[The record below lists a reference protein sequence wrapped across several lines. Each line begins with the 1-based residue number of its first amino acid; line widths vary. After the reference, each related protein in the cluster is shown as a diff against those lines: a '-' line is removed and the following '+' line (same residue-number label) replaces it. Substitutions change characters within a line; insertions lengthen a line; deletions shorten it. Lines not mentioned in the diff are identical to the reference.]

1 MAYLVFLLLLPW
13 PAIAAA
19 AQPLQNLSPLTAEE
33 QRGQQIFE
41 KGRSARGSKIEA
53 SLPGGVRV
61 PASAVPCAGCHGIDG
76 LGRPEGG
83 IVPANVTW
91 DALTKPYGHVR
102 PDGRTRV
109 PYTDRTLRRA
119 VTMGFDASG
128 NELSSVMPRFQLT
141 MRDAADLIAYL
152 KKLGETVDPG
162 LTAST
167 VRLGVLLPRE
177 QTVKNKQLVRQ
188 AMLHY
193 FASVNGA
200 GGVFGRAIET
210 SFTELPS
217 DTARQSAAI
226 LDFLHDQHVFAVLGD
241 FTGAEPEIAAVMLK
255 TATPA
260 IAAIAP
266 SPQTDSPLNRYVFY
280 LDGGVT
286 EQRNASDLKSADQRN
301 WERATAAAEII
312 TEAMTRAGR
321 ALTRGGLV
329 QALEGFSNV
338 QTSLPAPV
346 SFGPNRRVGI
356 SGVQASA
363 LDPSNPAM
371 GGRL

>member
-1 MAYLVFLLLLPW
+1 MAYLVFLLLLSW

-19 AQPLQNLSPLTAEE
+19 AQPLQYPLTAEE
-33 QRGQQIFE
+33 QRGQQLFE
-41 KGRSARGSKIEA
+41 KGTSARGSKIEA

-83 IVPANVTW
+83 ILPANVTW
-91 DALTKPYGHVR
+91 DALTKPYGRVR

-356 SGVQASA
+356 SGVQARA
-363 LDPSNPAM
+363 LDPSNAAK

>member
-1 MAYLVFLLLLPW
+1 MAYLVFLLLLSW

-41 KGRSARGSKIEA
+41 KGTSARGSKIEA

-102 PDGRTRV
+102 PEGRTRL
-109 PYTDRTLRRA
+109 PYSERTVRRA

-128 NELSSVMPRFQLT
+128 NQLSSVMPRFQLT

-188 AMLHY
+188 AVLHY
-193 FASVNGA
+193 FASVNSA

-217 DTARQSAAI
+217 DTDTAIGGDSRFFARPAGLRSVGRFHRRGAGNRGRHAKNGDSGNRGDRSVAANR
-226 LDFLHDQHVFAVLGD
+226 
-241 FTGAEPEIAAVMLK
+241 FTA
-255 TATPA
+255 
-260 IAAIAP
+260 
-266 SPQTDSPLNRYVFY
+266 Q
-280 LDGGVT
+280 
-286 EQRNASDLKSADQRN
+286 
-301 WERATAAAEII
+301 
-312 TEAMTRAGR
+312 
-321 ALTRGGLV
+321 
-329 QALEGFSNV
+329 
-338 QTSLPAPV
+338 PV
-346 SFGPNRRVGI
+346 
-356 SGVQASA
+356 
-363 LDPSNPAM
+363 
-371 GGRL
+371 RLLS

>member
-1 MAYLVFLLLLPW
+1 
-13 PAIAAA
+13 
-19 AQPLQNLSPLTAEE
+19 
-33 QRGQQIFE
+33 
-41 KGRSARGSKIEA
+41 
-53 SLPGGVRV
+53 
-61 PASAVPCAGCHGIDG
+61 
-76 LGRPEGG
+76 
-83 IVPANVTW
+83 
-91 DALTKPYGHVR
+91 
-102 PDGRTRV
+102 
-109 PYTDRTLRRA
+109 
-119 VTMGFDASG
+119 MGFDAGG

-152 KKLGETVDPG
+152 RKLGETVDPG

-167 VRLGVLLPRE
+167 VRLGVLLPQE

-329 QALEGFSNV
+329 QALEGFSNGK
-338 QTSLPAPV
+338 PASPRP
-346 SFGPNRRVGI
+346 SALAPTDE
-356 SGVQASA
+356 SASA
-363 LDPSNPAM
+363 VFKPGRSIPATLPREAGCESLSAGAPHKVNLSNVSGGIYRIETRSRKFWLDND
-371 GGRL
+371 

>member
-1 MAYLVFLLLLPW
+1 MAYLVFLLLLSW

-33 QRGQQIFE
+33 QRGQQLFE
-41 KGRSARGSKIEA
+41 KGTSARGSKIEA

>member
-1 MAYLVFLLLLPW
+1 MAYLVFLLLLSW

-19 AQPLQNLSPLTAEE
+19 AQPLQYPLTAEE
-33 QRGQQIFE
+33 QRGQQLFE
-41 KGRSARGSKIEA
+41 KGTSARGSKIEA

-83 IVPANVTW
+83 ILPANVTW

-119 VTMGFDASG
+119 VTMGFDAGG

-217 DTARQSAAI
+217 DTARQPAAI

-363 LDPSNPAM
+363 LDPSNPAT